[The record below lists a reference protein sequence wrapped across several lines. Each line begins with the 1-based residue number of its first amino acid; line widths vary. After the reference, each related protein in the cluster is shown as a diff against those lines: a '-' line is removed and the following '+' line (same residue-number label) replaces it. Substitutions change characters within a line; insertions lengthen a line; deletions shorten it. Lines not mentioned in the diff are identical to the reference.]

1 VDEYN
6 APKVE
11 KNLGVVTKVF
21 EQGEIIMNRFRNLIA
36 VFAFSLLILGLPAIA
51 SAQYRNNRND
61 DYNRNNGYNRNL
73 QSTVRNL
80 KNRSNQFER
89 RLDRELDRSRY
100 DERNRED
107 RINQIAENFANAAEA
122 LDKAYDNSRDYNN
135 SQDEVQR
142 VLQLG
147 NQLNRVLSRARINGN
162 LQNEWNR
169 IQQDLNILANA
180 YNYNNNNRNNRNRR
194 NDDDDYNRNR
204 RRTSNNDNWRN
215 RIPFPLPF

>member
-107 RINQIAENFANAAEA
+107 RINQIAGDFANAAEA